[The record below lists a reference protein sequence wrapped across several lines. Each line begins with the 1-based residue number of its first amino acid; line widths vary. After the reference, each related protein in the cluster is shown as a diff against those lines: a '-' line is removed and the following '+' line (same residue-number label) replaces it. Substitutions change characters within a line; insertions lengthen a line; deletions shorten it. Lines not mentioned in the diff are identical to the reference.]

1 MAVFNPLTQKIIV
14 SALDSDKP
22 KYAVPA
28 PVTLALMLSAFGFA
42 NITIGTVAP
51 GDARTLWYNK
61 DTNKFRRYNP
71 LTAAWADLIPSQW
84 FMHTLQIA
92 FRSAGV
98 EGIVD
103 DADKIPFFDMSADET
118 KMISFADMKASLGV
132 TGWIQY
138 GNTIT
143 LGAPASSVEFNL
155 PNQYSDFVLRATF
168 DPFGD
173 GAPAYY
179 NPRVRGVYPTNAI
192 VDLSANLSGTF
203 NPSFTQ
209 QRYHLFS
216 GDRGDLTGFIFRQ
229 NSYLYDAIEQTGQT
243 TISLTNR
250 IAKIRFLVPDG
261 ALPGEPTAGWQFATG
276 SVFKLFVR

>member
-42 NITIGTVAP
+42 SITIGTVAP

-98 EGIVD
+98 EGIMD
-103 DADKIPFFDMSADET
+103 DADKVPFFDVSADET

-132 TGWIQY
+132 SGWVQY
-138 GNTIT
+138 AANT
-143 LGAPASSVEFNL
+143 LAVGAEAIEFDLPQSYNDIALIGTWSAERTNESNSSLN
-155 PNQYSDFVLRATF
+155 R
-168 DPFGD
+168 PFL
-173 GAPAYY
+173 Y
-179 NPRVRGVYPTNAI
+179 GVYPTNAT
-192 VDLSANLSGTF
+192 VQLGRDTGTVVI
-203 NPSFTQ
+203 PGTTYKT
-209 QRYHLFS
+209 RYLAS
-216 GDRGDLTGFIFRQ
+216 GDRGDLTGFWWAQTIISNGQ
-229 NSYLYDAIEQTGQT
+229 DTHVMYDVV
-243 TISLTNR
+243 NR
-250 IAKIRFLVPDG
+250 VSRIRYTRD
-261 ALPGEPTAGWQFATG
+261 PGVNPENNAWRFTAG

>member
-28 PVTLALMLSAFGFA
+28 PVMLALMLSAFGFA
-42 NITIGTVAP
+42 SITIGTVAP

-103 DADKIPFFDMSADET
+103 DADKIPFFDVSADET
-118 KMISFADMKASLGV
+118 KMISFADIKASLGI

-155 PNQYSDFVLRATF
+155 PTQYSDFLLRATF

-192 VDLSANLSGTF
+192 VDLSAQLSGTF
-203 NPSFTQ
+203 NPTFTQ

-229 NSYLYDAIEQTGQT
+229 NSYLHDTLEQTGQA

-250 IAKIRFLVPDG
+250 IAKIRFVVPDG